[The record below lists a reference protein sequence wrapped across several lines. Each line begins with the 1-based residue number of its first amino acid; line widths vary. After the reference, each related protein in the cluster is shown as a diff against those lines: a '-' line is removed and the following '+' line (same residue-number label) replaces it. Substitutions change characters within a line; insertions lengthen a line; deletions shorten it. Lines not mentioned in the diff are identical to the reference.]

1 MDFKI
6 EKIERVKEIP
16 EIENLAISEI
26 GNNLTYEMASIY
38 DDLMFTMLDNYGINK
53 SNWREQIHRV
63 EAVDVPGAYYS
74 EIKHYFVDGEY
85 AFTIEPEIEFIY
97 EPTYK
102 VTVKYTV
109 KILEHMKGQRT
120 R

>member
-1 MDFKI
+1 MKFKVD
-6 EKIERVKEIP
+6 KIERVKEIP

-26 GNNLTYEMASIY
+26 GNNLSYELASQF
-38 DDLMFTMLDNYGINK
+38 DDLVFTMLYQYGIDRT
-53 SNWREQIHRV
+53 NWREQIHRI

-74 EIKHYFVDGEY
+74 DIKHFFVDGEY
-85 AFTIEPEIEFIY
+85 AFTIEPEIEFIH
-97 EPTYK
+97 EPIFR

-109 KILEHMKGQRT
+109 KIHEHMKGQRT